1 MIFRPS
7 KRDML
12 TPSSILTFSASA
24 IISTRCIVLVE
35 SSGLNRNLEQREARG
50 SMILF
55 VVIVH
60 VMSPRVLS
68 ILPRLCSPGHIVAD
82 ETKSS
87 DLRVRLHDP
96 PQRAL
101 GVLGHRV
108 GFVQDDQLEPLS
120 ERSSHTVPYDCFR
133 SETVLSGLV
142 SCNTTVADG
151 THENNTRVMAKPLI
165 CSLTTSIPRSSEAL
179 SSSTCERQAVGP

>member
-1 MIFRPS
+1 M
-7 KRDML
+7 
-12 TPSSILTFSASA
+12 
-24 IISTRCIVLVE
+24 LVE

-108 GFVQDDQLEPLS
+108 GFVQDDQLERGLRVDLAIARESDAQAQSATMQSTSRRMTAKGGTDDAAP
-120 ERSSHTVPYDCFR
+120 
-133 SETVLSGLV
+133 ETCLGVSLANVL
-142 SCNTTVADG
+142 
-151 THENNTRVMAKPLI
+151 I
-165 CSLTTSIPRSSEAL
+165 FSLTTEIPRSSEAL
-179 SSSTCERQAVGP
+179 SSKTRARNRSGLV